1 MNHSIGGGLIYNM
14 REGEKLLVS
23 TNLDDTTPKKKVCIA
38 CKQEFAGDELT
49 CPNDGTTLTPLTMEA
64 SIGSTIGE
72 KYEIL
77 AVIGGG
83 AMGLVYKAR
92 HTLMKRIVA
101 VKMLHPNMLPDAG
114 TVMRFKKEAE
124 ALSCLNHPNILTVFD
139 FGISTQGQ
147 PYLVTDYLEGQT
159 LGEVLEQN
167 QSVPWQRAA
176 AIFMQ
181 VCSAL
186 AHAHK
191 NGVIHRDIKPS
202 NIMLTEFEDQ
212 ADFVKILD
220 FGIAKVISEENENAN
235 QLTRTGEVFGS
246 PLYMSP
252 EQCRGKTLDARSDIY
267 SLGCVLFR
275 TLTGQ
280 PAFFGQDLVEC
291 LYKHVNEP
299 APRLNDI
306 APEAGIPEEFE
317 VIVQKS
323 LNKDPNERYQ
333 SMVEMKEAL
342 AATIGASVTTT
353 TVESVMKTASLT
365 GSLPTQQDVS
375 SGSLPQTPDTTGGT
389 VPNPALETTNPDPIA
404 RETIASVSEQTPST
418 SESTNGATSGGLM
431 KDKRALVAGAILLAL
446 VVLVPVLSN
455 MSKGG
460 GDKNP
465 TETTT
470 TTTPDTTGP
479 SQPPESTDPYQA
491 KLDQGIDEYELGDYD
506 EAQDI
511 LTAAIRIGEKNKVAP
526 EKLANALH
534 YMVNACIGAG
544 EDTEAEAFIRQLE
557 ALAKVD
563 GKGGPVTSTMQ
574 GKAYLDRAALLMQN
588 NDSADNEKA
597 RKLLNAALTYFQSAK
612 DSGNE
617 LMRAL
622 SRLGLLELSDGNLAA
637 AQAKMKQA
645 VQIAET
651 DTSVRQLD
659 LALRMDQLGDAY
671 IMLAGSMKGGEKYYA
686 QAEQS
691 YFRAMQLRITNVKS
705 KTHPALAQS
714 YQRIGILYYLKDDYD
729 KALAELEKA
738 LTIRQQQGKPLQIAQ
753 VERNMAYVYLNQKNF
768 AKADAT
774 FKQAIATAKKS
785 DVDVALKLREW
796 QSGYDG
802 LKARVKK
809 RR

>member
-1 MNHSIGGGLIYNM
+1 M
-14 REGEKLLVS
+14 VS

-38 CKQEFAGDELT
+38 CKQEFAGEELT

-220 FGIAKVISEENENAN
+220 FGIAKVVSEENEQAN

-252 EQCRGKTLDARSDIY
+252 EQCRGKALDARSDIY

-306 APEAGIPEEFE
+306 APDAGIPEEFE
-317 VIVQKS
+317 AIVQKS
-323 LNKDPNERYQ
+323 LNKDPNDRYQ
-333 SMVEMKEAL
+333 SMVDMKEAL

-353 TVESVMKTASLT
+353 SVEALMKTATMT
-365 GSLPTQQDVS
+365 GSMPTQQDAT
-375 SGSLPQTPDTTGGT
+375 SGSPQQENVSTATTGNT
-389 VPNPALETTNPDPIA
+389 AETAALETTNPDPIA
-404 RETIASVSEQTPST
+404 REVIAS
-418 SESTNGATSGGLM
+418 ASGQSISSPETAEVQAPKGSN
-431 KDKRALVAGAILLAL
+431 KKFLVAGAVVVALLIA
-446 VVLVPVLSN
+446 VPVISN
-455 MSKGG
+455 MSKS
-460 GDKNP
+460 GDDKP
-465 TETTT
+465 EATTT
-470 TTTPDTTGP
+470 KPTTSTPTP
-479 SQPPESTDPYQA
+479 APVSTDPYQA
-491 KLDQGIDEYELGDYD
+491 KLDQGINEYELGDYD

-511 LTAAIRIGEKNKVAP
+511 LTEAIRTGEKNKVAP
-526 EKLANALH
+526 EKLADALH

-544 EDTEAEAFIRQLE
+544 EDTEAEAFVRQLE
-557 ALAKVD
+557 HSAKVD
-563 GKGGPVTSTMQ
+563 GKGGPVKNTMQ

-588 NDSADNEKA
+588 NDDADDAKA
-597 RKLLNAALTYFQSAK
+597 RKLITAALTYFQTQK

-622 SRLGLLELSDGNLAA
+622 SRLGLLELSAGNLAA

-651 DTSVRQLD
+651 DPSVRQLD

-671 IMLAGSMKGGEKYYA
+671 IMLAGSMKGGEKYYND
-686 QAEQS
+686 AEQS

-705 KTHPALAQS
+705 HTHPALAQS
-714 YQRIGILYYLKDDYD
+714 YQRIGILYYLKDEYD
-729 KALAELEKA
+729 KALSELEKA
-738 LTIRQQQGKPLQIAQ
+738 LTIREAQGKPLQIAQ

-774 FKQAIATAKKS
+774 FNKAIATAKKS

-796 QSGYDG
+796 QRGYDG
-802 LKARVKK
+802 LKARVK
-809 RR
+809 RHR

>member
-1 MNHSIGGGLIYNM
+1 M
-14 REGEKLLVS
+14 VS

-167 QSVPWQRAA
+167 QSVPWQRAVQ
-176 AIFMQ
+176 IFMQ

-186 AHAHK
+186 SHAHK

-220 FGIAKVISEENENAN
+220 FGIAKVVSEDTENSN

-291 LYKHVNEP
+291 LYKHVNET
-299 APRLNDI
+299 APRLNDV
-306 APEAGIPEEFE
+306 APDLGIPEELE
-317 VIVQKS
+317 EIVQKC
-323 LNKDPNERYQ
+323 LKKDPLERYQ
-333 SMVEMKEAL
+333 SMVELKEAL
-342 AATIGASVTTT
+342 GTTIGITATATSVEPVLRVAGQTASV
-353 TVESVMKTASLT
+353 A
-365 GSLPTQQDVS
+365 PQDAS
-375 SGSLPQTPDTTGGT
+375 SGSLPQTNATAGATATTGGE
-389 VPNPALETTNPDPIA
+389 LEMTNPDPLA
-404 RETIASVSEQTPST
+404 QEVVASATGSYPGSGSSGTGG
-418 SESTNGATSGGLM
+418 GAL
-431 KDKRALVAGAILLAL
+431 KDKKALLAGAVLLLL
-446 VVLVPVLSN
+446 VILVPVVSN
-455 MSKGG
+455 MNKGTQQPATTDG
-460 GDKNP
+460 TGSTTNTATDK
-465 TETTT
+465 
-470 TTTPDTTGP
+470 
-479 SQPPESTDPYQA
+479 QPVSSDPFQA
-491 KLDQGIDEYELGDYD
+491 KLDQGIEEYELADYD
-506 EAQDI
+506 ESQDI
-511 LTAAIRIGEKNKVAP
+511 LTDAIREGEKRNVSP
-526 EKLANALH
+526 ERLADALH

-544 EDTEAEAFIRQLE
+544 EYTEAEAFVSRLE
-557 ALAKVD
+557 HSAKVNPQ
-563 GKGGPVTSTMQ
+563 GGPPTSMMQ
-574 GKAYLDRAALLMQN
+574 GKAYMDRAALLMAK
-588 NDSADNEKA
+588 NDDSDDKRA
-597 RKLLNAALTYFQSAK
+597 RKLLNDALNYFKTQPN
-612 DSGNE
+612 SGTE
-617 LMRAL
+617 IMRAL

-637 AQAKMKQA
+637 AQSYMKQA

-651 DTSVRQLD
+651 DPSVRQLD
-659 LALRMDQLGDAY
+659 MALRMDQLGDAY
-671 IMLAGSMKGGEKYYA
+671 IMLAGSMKGGEKYYKD
-686 QAEQS
+686 AENV

-705 KTHPALAQS
+705 HTHPALAQS
-714 YQRIGILYYLKDDYD
+714 YQRIGILYYLRDDYD

-738 LTIRQQQGKPLQIAQ
+738 LDIRQKQGKPLQIAQ
-753 VERNMAYVYLNQKNF
+753 VERNIAYVYLNQKQF

-774 FKQAIATAKKS
+774 FNQAIATAKKS
-785 DVDVALKLREW
+785 DVDVGMKLKEW
-796 QSGYDG
+796 QRGYDG
-802 LKARVKK
+802 LKARVK
-809 RR
+809 RHR

>member
-1 MNHSIGGGLIYNM
+1 LAT
-14 REGEKLLVS
+14 E
-23 TNLDDTTPKKKVCIA
+23 LDETTPKKKVCIA
-38 CKQEFAGDELT
+38 CKQEFSGDELT

-92 HTLMKRIVA
+92 HTLMKRVVA

-159 LGEVLEQN
+159 LGEVLEQS
-167 QSVPWQRAA
+167 QSVAWPRTA

-220 FGIAKVISEENENAN
+220 FGIAKVITEETENSS

-291 LYKHVNEP
+291 LYKHVNEA
-299 APRLNDI
+299 APRLNDV
-306 APEAGIPEEFE
+306 APELGIPEELE
-317 VIVQKS
+317 LIVQKC
-323 LNKDPNERYQ
+323 LKKDPLERYQ
-333 SMVEMKEAL
+333 SMVDLKEAL
-342 AATIGASVTTT
+342 ASTIGVSSTSTSVEAIQRAAGQTMNNM
-353 TVESVMKTASLT
+353 VV
-365 GSLPTQQDVS
+365 QDVS
-375 SGSLPQTPDTTGGT
+375 SGSLKMPAVAGTAGGVGATGNT
-389 VPNPALETTNPDPIA
+389 STLESTDPDPISK
-404 RETIASVSEQTPST
+404 EIVASATGGMQSASDSQTP
-418 SESTNGATSGGLM
+418 GFL
-431 KDKRALVAGAILLAL
+431 KDKKAVIAGAVLLLL
-446 VVLVPVLSN
+446 VIIIPLVSN

-460 GDKNP
+460 GDKP
-465 TETTT
+465 TTT
-470 TTTPDTTGP
+470 TETSSAVNQSPPPPTG
-479 SQPPESTDPYQA
+479 DPFQD
-491 KLDQGIDEYELGDYD
+491 KLNQGIDEYELGDYD
-506 EAQDI
+506 EAQD
-511 LTAAIRIGEKNKVAP
+511 LLNEALRIGEKQNLPQERIA
-526 EKLANALH
+526 EALH

-544 EDTEAEAFIRQLE
+544 EETEAGAFVSQLE
-557 ALAKVD
+557 HTAKVD
-563 GKGGPVTSTMQ
+563 PKGGPPKTMLQ
-574 GKAYLDRAALLMQN
+574 AEAYLDRAAFLMSDS
-588 NDSADNEKA
+588 NDANDAKA
-597 RKLLNAALTYFQSAK
+597 KKLLQEALAFFSTQQNAGTEK
-612 DSGNE
+612 
-617 LMRAL
+617 MRAS
-622 SRLGLLELSDGNLAA
+622 SRLGLLEMSDGNLAA
-637 AQAKMKQA
+637 AQQRMQEA
-645 VQIAET
+645 VKIAEA
-651 DTSVRQLD
+651 DPSVRQLD

-671 IMLAGSMKGGEKYYA
+671 VLLAGSMKGGDKYYKN
-686 QAEQS
+686 AEDM

-705 KTHPALAQS
+705 KMHPALAQS
-714 YQRIGILYYLKDDYD
+714 YERIGIMYFLKDEYD
-729 KALAELEKA
+729 KALPELDKA
-738 LTIRQQQGKPLQIAQ
+738 LSIREKQGKPLQIAQ
-753 VERNMAYVYLNQKNF
+753 VERSMSYVYLKQKDF

-774 FKQAIATAKKS
+774 FRQSIARVKNSGS
-785 DVDVALKLREW
+785 DVGLKIKEW
-796 QSGYDG
+796 QRGYDG
-802 LKARVKK
+802 LKSRMKK
-809 RR
+809 SR